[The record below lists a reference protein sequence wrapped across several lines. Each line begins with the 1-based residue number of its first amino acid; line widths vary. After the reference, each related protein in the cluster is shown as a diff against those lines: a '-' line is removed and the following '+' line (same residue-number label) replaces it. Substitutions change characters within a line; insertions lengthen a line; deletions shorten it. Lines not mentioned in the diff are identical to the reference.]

1 MSSQRVKV
9 IGRGTWLDRVASEV
23 IERDRSLG
31 RDLSLIRVE
40 SGLGASGLPHIGSV
54 GDAIRS
60 YGVKM
65 ALETLGYKSEL
76 VAFSDDLDGFR
87 KVPAGFPDWLNE
99 YVAHPVTR
107 VPDPFG
113 CHASFGA
120 HVGSLLRS
128 SLDQLGIEYNF
139 MSGAEVYKKGL
150 LNEQIK
156 TILNNAEVVGAKIK
170 EFTGQDKYIE
180 RFPYTPICKN
190 CGKLY
195 TTVVT
200 SYDPGRGSVH
210 YRCDSAKIRDTIVKG
225 CGYEGERSITEGEG
239 KLVWKSEFAARW
251 AALDIR
257 FEAYGKDIAD
267 SVRVN
272 DWICENVL
280 KRAPPHHARY
290 EMFQDKTGRKIAKS
304 VGNVLTPQ
312 DWLSYAS
319 AESLRL
325 LMFKRIVGARNISV
339 HDIPTYMD
347 EFDELEAYYFS
358 TQRDPNQMKDARLR
372 GLYEYTVLARVPS
385 TPDVHVPYKQIAEV
399 AATAPEGA
407 VVEYVTRR
415 LIASG
420 AVTSGSPQLERRIR
434 WASRWAREVGLEAGP
449 SEEEKTPKKG
459 EGSSTGVTLDEPT
472 VSALRRFAGAL
483 DGCETPDDVQTAAFD
498 AVKSSGTTTQK
509 FFSAVYRILVG
520 TERGP
525 RLGPYVMDAGK
536 ANVKAKIEAALSRA
550 AATA

>member
-1 MSSQRVKV
+1 MSQQVKI

-23 IERDRSLG
+23 IERDESLG
-31 RDLSLIRVE
+31 RDLSLVRVE

-65 ALETLGYKSEL
+65 ALEGLGYKSEL

-87 KVPAGFPDWLNE
+87 KVPAGFPEWLND

-113 CHASFGA
+113 CHSSFGE

-156 TILNNAEVVGAKIK
+156 TILQNAEIVGAKIK

-190 CGKLY
+190 CGRLY
-195 TTVVT
+195 TTIVT
-200 SYDPGRGSVH
+200 SYDPVKFTVH
-210 YRCDSAKIRDTIVKG
+210 YKCDIAKIRDKVVQG
-225 CGYEGERSITEGEG
+225 CGYEGERDVTEGEG

-267 SVRVN
+267 SVKVN

-280 KRAPPHHARY
+280 KRAPPYHARY
-290 EMFQDKTGRKIAKS
+290 EMFQDKAGRKIAKS

-312 DWLSYAS
+312 DWQTYAS

-325 LMFKRIVGARNISV
+325 LMFKRIVGARNISIE
-339 HDIPTYMD
+339 DIPTYMD
-347 EFDELEAYYFS
+347 EFDELEEYYFS
-358 TQRDPNQMKDARLR
+358 KERDPNQLKDARLR
-372 GLYEYTVLARVPS
+372 GLYEYTVLTVVPS
-385 TPDVHVPYKQIAEV
+385 KPGVHVPYKQVAEL
-399 AATAPEGA
+399 ASTAPEGIA
-407 VVEYVTRR
+407 VEFVTKR
-415 LIASG
+415 LIANG
-420 AVTSGSPQLERRIR
+420 AVKEPSPELATRIE
-434 WASRWAREVGLEAGP
+434 WAAKWARVVKLRASESAGA
-449 SEEEKTPKKG
+449 SEEPPAP
-459 EGSSTGVTLDEPT
+459 LPRWEPNT
-472 VSALRRFAGAL
+472 VSALRAFAAAVA
-483 DGCETPDDVQTAAFD
+483 TSKTQDDAQAAAF
-498 AVKSSGTTTQK
+498 AAIKESGAEPSK

-520 TERGP
+520 ADRGP
-525 RLGPYVMDAGK
+525 RLGPYVMDAGPNAVAQK
-536 ANVKAKIEAALSRA
+536 ITEAIDVAK
-550 AATA
+550 